1 MKHGVYVDF
10 YLKLRWPHQSGSGSK
25 IKKKG
30 PRCRHYLRVFKV

>member
-25 IKKKG
+25 IKK
-30 PRCRHYLRVFKV
+30 RAQDVVTI

>member
-25 IKKKG
+25 IKKG
-30 PRCRHYLRVFKV
+30 PKMSSLFSVFKV